1 MRLLITGAAGFI
13 GSNFVHLLRRERP
26 GWSLTVLD
34 LLTYAGHAANL
45 EPHLGQGSV
54 DLLVGDVADPGDV
67 RRAIKGV
74 DAVVHF
80 AAESHVDRSILGSA
94 AFVRTNIVGTH
105 TMLEAVR
112 RAEIP
117 MVLVSTDEV
126 YGDLGPQDPAFT
138 EMHPIRP
145 SSPYSASKAGAD
157 HLAHSF
163 VRTFGSD
170 IRITRCS
177 NNYGPRQFPEK
188 LIPLM
193 IGKIRHGE
201 PCPVYGDGLQ
211 IRDWIHVDDHNR
223 GVLAV
228 LESGTKGEVYNLG
241 GDNELTNLQVLQD
254 LGTAVGRQPVL
265 EFVTDRPGHDRRYA
279 MNCTKILDDLGWKAE
294 ISWQDGLAETVA
306 WYADQEEWLE
316 SIRSGAYQDYLQAN
330 YGAR

>member
-26 GWSLTVLD
+26 DWSLTVLD

-45 EPHLGQGSV
+45 EPHLRQGSV
-54 DLLVGDVADPGDV
+54 DLLVGDVADPEDV
-67 RRAIKGV
+67 RQAIKGV
-74 DAVVHF
+74 DALVHF

-94 AFVRTNIVGTH
+94 AFVRTNVVGTH
-105 TMLEAVR
+105 TLLEAVR

-138 EMHPIRP
+138 ELHPICP

-193 IGKIRHGE
+193 IDKIRRGE

-279 MNCTKILDDLGWKAE
+279 MNCTKILNDLGWKAE
-294 ISWQDGLAETVA
+294 ISWQDGLAQTVD
-306 WYADQEEWLE
+306 WYADHEEWLE

>member
-13 GSNFVHLLRRERP
+13 GSNFVHLLQRERP
-26 GWSLTVLD
+26 DWSLTVLD

-45 EPHLGQGSV
+45 EPHLGDGSV
-54 DLLVGDVADPGDV
+54 ELILGDVADPDCV
-67 RRAIKGV
+67 AQAV
-74 DAVVHF
+74 QASDAVVHF

-94 AFVRTNIVGTH
+94 AFVRTNVVGTH
-105 TMLEAVR
+105 TLLEAVR
-112 RAEIP
+112 HAEVP

-126 YGDLGPQDPAFT
+126 YGDLGPDDPAFT
-138 EMHPIRP
+138 ELHPICP

-163 VRTFGSD
+163 VRTFGTD

-193 IGKIRHGE
+193 IGKITRGE
-201 PCPVYGDGLQ
+201 GCPVYGDGQQ

-228 LESGTKGEVYNLG
+228 LESGQTGEVYNLG
-241 GDNELTNLQVLQD
+241 GDNELSNLQVLKD
-254 LGTAVGRQPVL
+254 LGLAIGREPVL
-265 EFVTDRPGHDRRYA
+265 EFVVDRPGHDRRYA
-279 MNCTKILDDLGWKAE
+279 MNCAKVEAELGWKAE
-294 ISWQDGLAETVA
+294 VSWEAGLAQTVA
-306 WYADQEEWLE
+306 WYAEQKDWLE
-316 SIRSGAYQDYLQAN
+316 SIRSGAYQEYLQAN

>member
-1 MRLLITGAAGFI
+1 M
-13 GSNFVHLLRRERP
+13 
-26 GWSLTVLD
+26 TVLD

-279 MNCTKILDDLGWKAE
+279 MNCTKIFDDLGWKAE

>member
-26 GWSLTVLD
+26 NWSLTVLD

-45 EPHLGQGSV
+45 EPHLAQGTVS
-54 DLLVGDVADPGDV
+54 LIVGDVAEPDDV
-67 RRAIKGV
+67 AQAIKDV

-105 TMLEAVR
+105 TLLEAVR

-126 YGDLGPQDPAFT
+126 YGDLGPADPAFT
-138 EMHPIRP
+138 ELHSICP

-157 HLAHSF
+157 HLAQSF

-170 IRITRCS
+170 IRLTRCS

-193 IGKIRHGE
+193 IGKISRGE
-201 PCPVYGDGLQ
+201 SCPVYGDGLQ

-228 LESGTKGEVYNLG
+228 LEFGSEGQVYNLG
-241 GDNELTNLQVLQD
+241 GDNELSNLQVLKD
-254 LGTAVGRQPVL
+254 LGSAIGKEPVL
-265 EFVTDRPGHDRRYA
+265 EFVSDRPGHDRRYA
-279 MNCTKILDDLGWKAE
+279 MNCAKIKAELGWKAQ
-294 ISWQDGLAETVA
+294 IAWIDGLAQTVD
-306 WYADQEEWLE
+306 WYAGQPEWLE
-316 SIRSGAYQDYLQAN
+316 SIRTGAYQEYLQAN

>member
-26 GWSLTVLD
+26 EWTLSILD

-45 EPHLGQGSV
+45 EPHLAQGTV
-54 DLLVGDVADPGDV
+54 NLVVGDVADPDDV
-67 RRAIKGV
+67 ARAIKGV

-105 TMLEAVR
+105 TLLEAVR
-112 RAEIP
+112 RDDLP
-117 MVLVSTDEV
+117 LVLVSTDEV

-138 EMHPIRP
+138 ELNPICP

-157 HLAHSF
+157 HLAQSF

-170 IRITRCS
+170 VRITRCS

-193 IGKIRHGE
+193 IGKIRRGE

-223 GVLAV
+223 GVLKV
-228 LESGTKGEVYNLG
+228 LEAGQKGEVYNLG
-241 GDNELTNLQVLQD
+241 GDNELTNLQVLED
-254 LGTAVGRQPVL
+254 LGKAVGREPVL
-265 EFVTDRPGHDRRYA
+265 DFVTDRPGHDRRYA
-279 MNCTKILDDLGWKAE
+279 MNCAKVRAELGWRAE
-294 ISWQDGLAETVA
+294 VSWQDGLAQTVS
-306 WYADQEEWLE
+306 WYAAQGEWLE
-316 SIRSGAYQDYLQAN
+316 SIRSGAYQEYLQAN

>member
-26 GWSLTVLD
+26 DWSLTVLD

-67 RRAIKGV
+67 RRAIKGI

>member
-67 RRAIKGV
+67 RRAIKGI